1 MTTTKKLKDKKMEKK
16 FKKQL
21 KESEIITIHSYNSE
35 MYAIPKRIITKEER
49 DIMILLINNLPC
61 DEHK

>member
-1 MTTTKKLKDKKMEKK
+1 MKKK

-21 KESEIITIHSYNSE
+21 KESMIVTIHKFDESIT
-35 MYAIPKRIITKEER
+35 AIPTRIITKEER

>member
-1 MTTTKKLKDKKMEKK
+1 MNKK

-21 KESEIITIHSYNSE
+21 KESTIISIHKFDESIT
-35 MYAIPKRIITKEER
+35 AIPSRIITKEER
-49 DIMILLINNLPC
+49 DIIILLINNLPC

>member
-1 MTTTKKLKDKKMEKK
+1 MNKK

-21 KESEIITIHSYNSE
+21 KESMIISIHKFEETIT
-35 MYAIPKRIITKEER
+35 AIPSRIITKEER
-49 DIMILLINNLPC
+49 DIIILLINNLPC

>member
-1 MTTTKKLKDKKMEKK
+1 MKKK

-21 KESEIITIHSYNSE
+21 KESMVVSIHKYGDNI
-35 MYAIPKRIITKEER
+35 YAIPTRIITKEEK
-49 DIMILLINNLPC
+49 DLMILLINNLPC

>member
-1 MTTTKKLKDKKMEKK
+1 MNKK

-21 KESEIITIHSYNSE
+21 KESTVVTIHKFE
-35 MYAIPKRIITKEER
+35 ETITAIPTRIITKEER

>member
-1 MTTTKKLKDKKMEKK
+1 MKKK

-21 KESEIITIHSYNSE
+21 KESMVVTIHKFE
-35 MYAIPKRIITKEER
+35 EKITAIPTRIITKEER

-61 DEHK
+61 DEHE

>member
-1 MTTTKKLKDKKMEKK
+1 MKVKKMNKK

-21 KESEIITIHSYNSE
+21 EESMIISIHKYE
-35 MYAIPKRIITKEER
+35 DTLTAIPTRIITKKER
-49 DIMILLINNLPC
+49 DIIILLINNLPC

>member
-1 MTTTKKLKDKKMEKK
+1 MKVKKMNKK

-21 KESEIITIHSYNSE
+21 KESMVVSIHKFEETIT
-35 MYAIPKRIITKEER
+35 AIPTRIITKEER

>member
-1 MTTTKKLKDKKMEKK
+1 MNKK

-21 KESEIITIHSYNSE
+21 KESMIISIHYFEETIT
-35 MYAIPKRIITKEER
+35 AIPIMIITKKER
-49 DIMILLINNLPC
+49 DIIILLINNLPC

>member
-1 MTTTKKLKDKKMEKK
+1 MNKK

-21 KESEIITIHSYNSE
+21 KESMIISIHKSGDNIYTIPS
-35 MYAIPKRIITKEER
+35 RIITKEER
-49 DIMILLINNLPC
+49 DIIILLINNLPC

>member
-1 MTTTKKLKDKKMEKK
+1 MKKK

-21 KESEIITIHSYNSE
+21 KESMVVSIHKNDESIV
-35 MYAIPKRIITKEER
+35 AIPTRIITKEER

-61 DEHK
+61 DEHKQKHKTKEV